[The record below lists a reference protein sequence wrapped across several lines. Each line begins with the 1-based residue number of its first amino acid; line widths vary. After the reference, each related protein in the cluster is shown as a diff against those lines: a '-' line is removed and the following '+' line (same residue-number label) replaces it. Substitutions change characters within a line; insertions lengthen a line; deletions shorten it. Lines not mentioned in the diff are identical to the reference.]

1 MDQLRTLLAVRET
14 GSALGAARLL
24 GRGQASVQKQLDT
37 MNRTYGEL
45 CGEPLVRKRGRG
57 EGVLF
62 TATGAAF
69 AELARG
75 TLDGWVEGAERCR
88 RRLGTRLAVG
98 STRYTLGFLL
108 NAVERVTDAFRAD
121 GVRLT
126 VAHVRTAELLG
137 RLDSHDLDLV
147 CGSTLTTGAD
157 DERLARY
164 EVLEWRRSGL
174 ALVTNL
180 PQRRLPGPSVAV
192 SELPRLPLAVSSDG
206 LIAGFLRG
214 WFGGRYREEL
224 RIGAEI
230 DTLPYGLE
238 LLTSRVLR
246 GCLLVTQGIGEAL
259 ADGWLPEE
267 NIPPAPAPVD
277 GPRPRAGTGLRTLE
291 LVDDVSSGL
300 AVLSGAFVRA
310 GERTALAPGHPLN
323 LLWDGLHREHD
334 RHRGAE
340 LSDPATRPH

>member
-24 GRGQASVQKQLDT
+24 GRSQSSVQKQLDT
-37 MNRTYGEL
+37 MNRSYGEL

-57 EGVLF
+57 ESVLF
-62 TATGAAF
+62 TATGVAL

-75 TLDGWVEGAERCR
+75 TLDGWAEGAERCR
-88 RRLGTRLAVG
+88 SRSGARLAVG

-108 NAVERVTDAFRAD
+108 NAVERVTDTFQSE

-137 RLDSHDLDLV
+137 KLDSHDLDLV
-147 CGSTLTTGAD
+147 CGSTLTTGAG

-174 ALVTNL
+174 ALVSNL
-180 PQRRLPGPSVAV
+180 FERRLPCPTVAV
-192 SELPRLPLAVSSDG
+192 SELPDCPLAVSSDG
-206 LIAGFLRG
+206 LIAGFLHG

-224 RIGAEI
+224 RIAAAI

-259 ADGWLPEE
+259 ADGWLLEE
-267 NIPPAPAPVD
+267 NVQPIPGGASRSLAD
-277 GPRPRAGTGLRTLE
+277 KGLRTLE

-323 LLWDGLHREHD
+323 LLWGGLRREHA
-334 RHRGAE
+334 RHQSAE
-340 LSDPATRPH
+340 LSGPADRPR